1 MAILNNLTKFFSC
14 LPSALEKFLD
24 NPEKGHADINRIS
37 KIFFMPEN
45 VSLSDASALVKK
57 PR

>member
-1 MAILNNLTKFFSC
+1 MPILHNLTNFC

>member
-1 MAILNNLTKFFSC
+1 M
-14 LPSALEKFLD
+14 EKFLD
-24 NPEKGHADINRIS
+24 DPEKGHADINRIS